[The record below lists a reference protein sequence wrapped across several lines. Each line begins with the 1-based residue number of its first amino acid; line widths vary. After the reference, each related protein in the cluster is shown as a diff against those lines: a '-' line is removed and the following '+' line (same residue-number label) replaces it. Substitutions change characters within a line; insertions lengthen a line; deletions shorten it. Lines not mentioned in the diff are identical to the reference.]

1 MLALKPKQVLNNTIT
16 VIYDGDP
23 DYLATSLAPF
33 KLTRSALK
41 PLARPAA
48 AAAGR

>member
-1 MLALKPKQVLNNTIT
+1 VLQKTIT

-23 DYLATSLAPF
+23 DYLATSLAPV
-33 KLTRSALK
+33 KLTQSALK
-41 PLARPAA
+41 HLARA